1 MALAA
6 AAFLFLV
13 HGVGVTMTRAQDGVS
28 GVGIGL
34 RMGNSEALL
43 AALPREVRWVEVHPE
58 NYIERGGRFA
68 RILERAREAWP
79 VVTHGLTMCFGALEP
94 CDPRYQREL
103 RSFLRDLE
111 VSWHSDHACFGS
123 VDGVFAHDLL
133 PLPFTDEAV
142 AVVSQRI
149 SEAQDALGLPVALEN
164 VSYYA
169 PMGADPL
176 AEVDF
181 LNEILSRTGA
191 KLLLDVN
198 NVYVNSQNFGFDA
211 RAWIDRVPADRVV
224 QMHVAGHLVR
234 EDGLRIDTH
243 GEPVPEGVYSLLEH
257 TLRRTGDKP
266 ILLERDNNIPPL
278 EEQLDELRRLAAIV
292 ERVRASALVGTSAGV
307 TP

>member
-1 MALAA
+1 M
-6 AAFLFLV
+6 
-13 HGVGVTMTRAQDGVS
+13 
-28 GVGIGL
+28 
-34 RMGNSEALL
+34 
-43 AALPREVRWVEVHPE
+43 
-58 NYIERGGRFA
+58 
-68 RILERAREAWP
+68 
-79 VVTHGLTMCFGALEP
+79 VTHGLTMCFGALEP

-103 RSFLRDLE
+103 RSFPRDLE

-181 LNEILSRTGA
+181 LNEIPSRTGA
-191 KLLLDVN
+191 KPAVDEQRVREQPELRLRRAPGSTACRPTVWCRCTW
-198 NVYVNSQNFGFDA
+198 STPGARGRPAHRHARRA
-211 RAWIDRVPADRVV
+211 RARGRLP
-224 QMHVAGHLVR
+224 
-234 EDGLRIDTH
+234 
-243 GEPVPEGVYSLLEH
+243 LLEH

-278 EEQLDELRRLAAIV
+278 EEQLEELRRLAAIV
-292 ERVRASALVGTSAGV
+292 ERVRASAVVGAAAEV
-307 TP
+307 AR

>member
-1 MALAA
+1 MA
-6 AAFLFLV
+6 V
-13 HGVGVTMTRAQDGVS
+13 
-28 GVGIGL
+28 IK
-34 RMGNSEALL
+34 
-43 AALPREVRWVEVHPE
+43 PPHPQT
-58 NYIERGGRFA
+58 NR
-68 RILERAREAWP
+68 L
-79 VVTHGLTMCFGALEP
+79 C
-94 CDPRYQREL
+94 
-103 RSFLRDLE
+103 
-111 VSWHSDHACFGS
+111 
-123 VDGVFAHDLL
+123 LL

-243 GEPVPEGVYSLLEH
+243 GEDVCDDVYKLLEY
-257 TLRRTGDKP
+257 TLKRTGEVP
-266 ILLERDNNIPPL
+266 VLLERDQNLPPFERL
-278 EEQLDELRRLAAIV
+278 VEEIKALDAIYQRATRSKATPAQTAAA
-292 ERVRASALVGTSAGV
+292 R
-307 TP
+307 